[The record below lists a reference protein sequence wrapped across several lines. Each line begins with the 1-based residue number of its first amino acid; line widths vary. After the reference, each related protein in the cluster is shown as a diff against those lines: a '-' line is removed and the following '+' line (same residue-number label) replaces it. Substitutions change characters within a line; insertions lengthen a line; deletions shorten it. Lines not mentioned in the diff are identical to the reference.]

1 LKGGTILVED
11 DGKRF
16 LLPAGD
22 YFMMGNEACVEGAL
36 YAGCRFFAAYPITP
50 ASEIG
55 ERMSM
60 RMPQVGGMFI
70 QMEDELG
77 SVNTLIGASLA
88 GKKALTATSDVG
100 FNLMLEGMSYGVNCE
115 VPFVIVDVQRTRGF
129 IHSAH
134 ADVMQARWGPSGDHQ
149 IIVLIASSVQELFD
163 LIIEAFNLSEKYRN
177 PVILLTE
184 ELTAHM
190 REKLTIPAVEEIKI
204 VDRKRPDLPPEK
216 YLPFAADESGVP
228 AMTAFGDG
236 YNALYSMNPHDERGY
251 NIWSG
256 EIYDR
261 LTRRISAKI
270 KKDTDRIFNYETLFN
285 DDSEVVVIS
294 YGVTARS
301 AIEAVRRARARGR
314 KVGHIK
320 LKTLWPSSEKII
332 RKLTKRAKQIIVPEM
347 NMGQYVLE
355 IERITRRHVVSI
367 TKTTGYPFS
376 AQELLEEI
384 ERVA

>member
-1 LKGGTILVED
+1 MLNQESQY
-11 DGKRF
+11 
-16 LLPAGD
+16 LLPPGD

-55 ERMSM
+55 EGMSM

-77 SVNTLIGASLA
+77 SINSLIGASLS
-88 GKKALTATSDVG
+88 GKKSLTATSDVG
-100 FNLMLEGMSYGVNCE
+100 FNLMLEGMSYAINCE
-115 VPFVIVDVQRTRGF
+115 IPLVVVNVQRTRGY

-149 IIVLIASSVQELFD
+149 MIVLMVSSVQELFD
-163 LIIEAFNLSEKYRN
+163 VMIEATNLSEQYRN
-177 PVILLTE
+177 PVIVLTE

-190 REKLTIPAVEEIKI
+190 REKLTIPPIEEINI
-204 VDRKRPDLPPEK
+204 VDRKRPEVPPEK
-216 YLPFAADESGVP
+216 YLPFATDESLVP

-236 YNALYSMNPHDERGY
+236 YNILYTMNPHDERGY

-261 LTRRISAKI
+261 LVRRISNKI
-270 KKDTDRIFNYETLFN
+270 KKDADRIFKYEAQFLEDAETI
-285 DDSEVVVIS
+285 VIS

-301 AIEAVRRARARGR
+301 ALEAVRRARERGE
-314 KVGHIK
+314 KVGLIK
-320 LKTLWPSSEKII
+320 LKTLWPSGGKTLRE
-332 RKLTKRAKQIIVPEM
+332 LTNRANKIIVPEM
-347 NMGQYVLE
+347 NLGQYVLE
-355 IERITRRHVVSI
+355 IERITRRDVISL
-367 TKTTGYPFS
+367 TKTTGSPFS
-376 AQELLEEI
+376 APELLEEI
-384 ERVA
+384 ERII